1 MKLKGEIVRLRK
13 ANGLTQEQLA
23 ERLAVSRQAV
33 AKWESGEAV
42 PELEKLV
49 RLSEEF
55 TVPLDVLI
63 HGSGECTPVQ
73 AKQVYQ
79 QQQLIAFLCRAKV
92 KTYAGKGAEVASCR
106 LGSHDLRY
114 QEGLLSYLDTYLGNE
129 KFAGEEAIWLGDTP
143 VWAMNY
149 VGRVLSTR
157 FSGDFLK
164 QALSAVEAHLPYR
177 GPQLFVQGDYTY
189 HCLVEGD
196 FNWFSGR
203 EQIFFQQEKVYE
215 CLFHGGDI
223 I

>member
-49 RLSEEF
+49 RLSEVF
-55 TVPLDVLI
+55 ATPLDVLI
-63 HGSGECTPVQ
+63 HGSGDCTPVP
-73 AKQVYQ
+73 AKLDYQ

-106 LGSHDLRY
+106 IGSHDLRY
-114 QEGLLSYLDTYLGNE
+114 QEGELSYLDSYLGNE

-149 VGRVLSTR
+149 VGRVLSPR
-157 FSGDFLK
+157 FSSDFLK
-164 QALSAVEAHLPYR
+164 QALTAVEDSMPYR
-177 GPQLFVQGDYTY
+177 GPQLFSQGDYTY
-189 HCLVEGD
+189 LCQVEGF
-196 FNWFSGR
+196 FNWFNGT
-203 EQIFFQQEKVYE
+203 EQIFFRQEKVYE
-215 CLFHGGDI
+215 CAFHGGDI